1 MAGKIMGIRP
11 HRMHK
16 LSKEV
21 KAKRDADI
29 LVMLDHGYSPKIT
42 AQSFGIS
49 VSCVNA
55 VARKHRQK

>member
-1 MAGKIMGIRP
+1 MGIRP

-42 AQSFGIS
+42 AQSFGIHFTT
-49 VSCVNA
+49 VNNIA
-55 VARKHRQK
+55 KKHRQK